1 VGNRIA
7 WAGASGSPFATARV
21 LGVVVLLIVSML
33 TLLLPG
39 SLVDPVNPGIGSA
52 ELQTA
57 TTPSVSIS
65 DGQTV
70 NVTSPVPSTL
80 TDTLS
85 YGSGTGG
92 SRSYWINLTASVAL
106 PNVTVSLSTF
116 PVLQWGLPLQLP
128 GGPDALP
135 PLALWSW
142 TLLRSG
148 VNDTPQWSVTS
159 WDQKLTRTTA
169 WTNQSYE
176 VLGATA
182 PQISVT
188 VDPDGTDGT
197 TTPGTGFVVNTP
209 GVRGGIPTNDT
220 GFNGLVTALQPTVIR
235 FSTLMTSVSGSWN
248 TVTNQP
254 RYNFTFFDRLVN
266 LSHAEHAQILLS
278 LPAGSWGDGNLLP
291 VGMPLNQSFLV
302 NVPGC
307 AGYFPNDRAWQEWLE
322 GLVNHTV
329 ATGANITYWSIGN
342 EVPTYNL
349 TEVAGYTHVFN
360 LAEEVIHAQLP
371 GARVGSDVMTNIT
384 FESYFAT
391 HAQDVG
397 FLSFHY
403 YAAVGL
409 CLQNGAYCP
418 PEGSPNGSPDPSL
431 FSHTAYA
438 FLGTSYA
445 PKAAQSLWHNLSGNW
460 LPILNAESNLNA
472 VGGNPQTATIG
483 TDPRT
488 QTLFGASWLISTLID
503 SADQNVSDLVY
514 FTLSSGF
521 GVPNT
526 TTAPY
531 GGWGFGLSREG
542 TNGADVRFAP
552 YYALEMWSAA
562 IPPGEPDV
570 ATNSSSSAVVYSYA
584 AQDGTNLSVVL
595 VNRVNVPVTVTL
607 NLTSGNDTLGSVTIL
622 DQHSYSETYVPSEDA
637 TTLSGSG
644 VKTTHPE
651 NGSPIEIDGYGL
663 AVAAYV
669 PPAENGSGGG
679 SGNGTG
685 NTTGGGGGNTTGGGG
700 GNTTGGGGGNT
711 TGGGGGNTTGGGG
724 GNTTGGGGGNTTG
737 GGGGNTT
744 GGGGGNSTG
753 GGGGNT
759 TGGGGGNT
767 SGSGG
772 GNSTGSGNSTTGGGG
787 GRGNVSGSTGPGG
800 GPGVAAVDP
809 TPFLQQISIIG
820 TILALGAVTGSWASL
835 VRSKRRTN
843 FRGARG

>member
-1 VGNRIA
+1 MGNRTV
-7 WAGASGSPFATARV
+7 WTSASGSPFATARA
-21 LGVVVLLIVSML
+21 LAVVVFLIVSML

-39 SLVDPVNPGIGSA
+39 SLVDPAKSGGGSA

-70 NVTSPVPSTL
+70 NVTSPVPSVL

-92 SRSYWINLTASVAL
+92 TRSYWINLTASVAL

-135 PLALWSW
+135 PLGLWSW
-142 TLLRSG
+142 TILRNG

-159 WDQKLTRTTA
+159 WDQKLSRATA

-176 VLGATA
+176 VLGVTT

-209 GVRGGIPTNDT
+209 GVRGEIPTNDT
-220 GFNGLVTALQPTVIR
+220 GFDGLVTALQPSVIR
-235 FSTLMTSVSGSWN
+235 FSTLMTGVSGSWN
-248 TVTNQP
+248 TATNQP
-254 RYNFTFFDRLVN
+254 KYNFTFFDQLVN
-266 LSHAEHAQILLS
+266 LSHLEHAQILLS

-291 VGMPLNQSFLV
+291 AGMPLNQSLLV

-307 AGYFPNDRAWQEWLE
+307 AGYFPNDQAWQEWLG

-349 TEVAGYTHVFN
+349 TEVAGYTHVYN
-360 LAEEVIHAQLP
+360 LAEEVVHAQLP
-371 GARVGSDVMTNIT
+371 GAKVGSDVMTNLT

-438 FLGTSYA
+438 FLGNTYA

-460 LPILNAESNLNA
+460 LPILNAESNLNT
-472 VGGNPQTATIG
+472 VGGNPQTVTIG

-514 FTLSSGF
+514 FALSSGF

-542 TNGADVRFAP
+542 TNSADVRFAP

-562 IPPGEPDV
+562 IPPGESGV
-570 ATNSSSSAVVYSYA
+570 ATSSSSSTVVYSYA

-595 VNRVNVPVTVTL
+595 VNRVNLPVTVTV
-607 NLTSGNDTLGSVTIL
+607 NLTSGNDTLGAVTTL
-622 DQHSYSETYVPSEDA
+622 DQRSYSEKYVPSEDT
-637 TTLSGSG
+637 TTLSGTG
-644 VKTTHPE
+644 VNTTHPE

-663 AVAAYV
+663 AVATYV
-669 PPAENGSGGG
+669 PPAVNGS
-679 SGNGTG
+679 
-685 NTTGGGGGNTTGGGG
+685 GGGGNTTGGGG

-737 GGGGNTT
+737 GGGGNAT
-744 GGGGGNSTG
+744 GGD
-753 GGGGNT
+753 GGNT

-767 SGSGG
+767 TGTGGGNSTGGG
-772 GNSTGSGNSTTGGGG
+772 GNSTGSGNSTAGGSGGG
-787 GRGNVSGSTGPGG
+787 GNVSGTTGPSG
-800 GPGVAAVDP
+800 GPGLAVVDP
-809 TPFLQQISIIG
+809 ATLLQQISIIG
-820 TILALGAVTGSWASL
+820 TILALGAVTGSWASV
-835 VRSKRRTN
+835 VRARNHRATFRTARR
-843 FRGARG
+843 

>member
-1 VGNRIA
+1 MGNRRA
-7 WAGASGSPFATARV
+7 WPSASGSPFATAWA
-21 LGVVVLLIVSML
+21 LAVVVLLIVSML

-39 SLVDPVNPGIGSA
+39 SLVDPAKSGGGSA

-57 TTPSVSIS
+57 TAPSVSIS

-92 SRSYWINLTASVAL
+92 TRSYWINLTASVAL
-106 PNVTVSLSTF
+106 PNTTVSLSTF

-128 GGPDALP
+128 GGPDAMP
-135 PLALWSW
+135 PLGLWSW
-142 TLLRSG
+142 TILRNG
-148 VNDTPQWSVTS
+148 VNDTPQWSVTT
-159 WDQKLTRTTA
+159 WDQKLSRATA

-176 VLGATA
+176 LVGTTA
-182 PQISVT
+182 PQVT
-188 VDPDGTDGT
+188 VTVAPGGTDGT
-197 TTPGTGFVVNTP
+197 TTPGTGFVLNTP

-220 GFNGLVTALQPTVIR
+220 GFDSLAAALQPAIIR
-235 FSTLMTSVSGSWN
+235 SSTGTTSVSSPWN

-254 RYNFTFFDRLVN
+254 KYNFTLFDRFVN
-266 LSHAEHAQILLS
+266 LSHALHAQILLS

-291 VGMPLNQSFLV
+291 AGMPLNQSLLV
-302 NVPGC
+302 NGPGC
-307 AGYFPNDRAWQEWLE
+307 TGYFPNDQAWQEWLE

-371 GARVGSDVMTNIT
+371 DARVGSDVMTNLT

-409 CLQNGAYCP
+409 CLQNGTYCP
-418 PEGSPNGSPDPSL
+418 PKGSPDGSPDPSL

-438 FLGTSYA
+438 FLGSSYA
-445 PKAAQSLWHNLSGNW
+445 PKAAQALWHNLTGDW
-460 LPILNAESNLNA
+460 LPMLNAESNLNA
-472 VGGNPQTATIG
+472 VGGNGQTGTTG

-503 SADQNVSDLVY
+503 SADQNVSDLLY

-542 TNGADVRFAP
+542 PNGADVRFAP

-562 IPPGEPDV
+562 IPPGEPAV
-570 ATNSSSSAVVYSYA
+570 ATDSSSSTVVYSYA
-584 AQDGTNLSVVL
+584 AQDGANLSVVL
-595 VNRVNVPVTVTL
+595 VNRVNVPVTVTV
-607 NLTSGNDTLGSVTIL
+607 NLTAGNDTLGSVTTL
-622 DQHSYSETYVPSEDA
+622 DQRSYSEKYLPSEDT
-637 TTLSGSG
+637 TTLSGTG
-644 VKTTHPE
+644 VNMTHPE

-663 AVAAYV
+663 AVATYV
-669 PPAENGSGGG
+669 PPAENGSGGS
-679 SGNGTG
+679 SGNGTS
-685 NTTGGGGGNTTGGGG
+685 NTTGGGGGNSTGGGG
-700 GNTTGGGGGNT
+700 GNTT
-711 TGGGGGNTTGGGG
+711 
-724 GNTTGGGGGNTTG
+724 GGGGNTTG

-759 TGGGGGNT
+759 SGRGGGNT
-767 SGSGG
+767 TGIGG
-772 GNSTGSGNSTTGGGG
+772 GNSTGSGNSTNGGSGG
-787 GRGNVSGSTGPGG
+787 KGNVSGSTGPGV
-800 GPGVAAVDP
+800 GPGLAVVDSA
-809 TPFLQQISIIG
+809 TFLQQVSIIG

-835 VRSKRRTN
+835 VRSKRRTH
-843 FRGARG
+843 FRAAHR